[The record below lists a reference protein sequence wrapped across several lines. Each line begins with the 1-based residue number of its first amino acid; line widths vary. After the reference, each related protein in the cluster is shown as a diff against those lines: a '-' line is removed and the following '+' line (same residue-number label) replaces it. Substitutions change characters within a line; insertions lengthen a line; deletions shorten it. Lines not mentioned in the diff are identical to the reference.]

1 MPDQSSAPSP
11 LDRATL
17 AVASVVVLGAIMSIL
32 DTTIVNIAIDS
43 LARDFDASITTV
55 QWVATGYLLALATV
69 IPLTGWAADRF
80 GTKRL
85 YITSLVLFVAGST
98 LCGAAW
104 SIESLIGFR
113 VLQGLGGGMIMPAGM
128 TILAQAAGP
137 ARIGRVMSVVGVPML
152 LGPILGPV
160 LGGWLVDDV
169 SWRWIFYVNVPI
181 GALALLL
188 AWRILPKDKPQHD
201 QRLDALGLALLSPGL
216 ALFVFGLAETS
227 GPDGFG
233 EPQAFLPIAAGLL
246 LIAAFARHA
255 LRTSDPLIDLRL
267 FRRRGPGVAAITMT
281 FFATAFFGAMFL
293 LPLYYQVA
301 RGQDALEAALLLIPQ
316 GIGAA
321 LMMPIAGRIVD
332 RVGARPIVLPG
343 LVMMAAG
350 LAVFTQVGADT
361 DFWELRAASFVMG
374 LGMGATMMPTMSA
387 AYVSLTHGEIAR
399 ATTAM
404 NILQRVGGAI
414 GTALLSV
421 VLANQLTDRL
431 PAVAGDGNALGA
443 AQNAPAAA
451 QAQIAPLV
459 SESFAHTFTWALL
472 LLVVAAI
479 PAWFLPRGKPPA
491 PAPPGGTGAPDEAP
505 VPTAA

>member
-1 MPDQSSAPSP
+1 
-11 LDRATL
+11 
-17 AVASVVVLGAIMSIL
+17 
-32 DTTIVNIAIDS
+32 
-43 LARDFDASITTV
+43 
-55 QWVATGYLLALATV
+55 
-69 IPLTGWAADRF
+69 
-80 GTKRL
+80 
-85 YITSLVLFVAGST
+85 
-98 LCGAAW
+98 
-104 SIESLIGFR
+104 
-113 VLQGLGGGMIMPAGM
+113 MIMPAGM

-181 GALALLL
+181 GAIAIAL
-188 AWRILPKDKPQHD
+188 AWRILPADKPQQD

-227 GPDGFG
+227 GPDGFA
-233 EPQAFLPIAAGLL
+233 EPQAFLPIAAGAL

-267 FRRRGPGVAAITMT
+267 FRRRGPGFAAITMT
-281 FFATAFFGAMFL
+281 LFATAFFGAMFL

-301 RGQDALEAALLLIPQ
+301 RGQDALDAALLLIPQ

-321 LMMPIAGRIVD
+321 IMMPIAGRIVD

-343 LVMMAAG
+343 LVLMAAG

-387 AYVSLTHGEIAR
+387 AYVSLTHGEIPR

-431 PAVAGDGNALGA
+431 PAADGGGNALGA

-451 QAQIAPLV
+451 RAQIAPLV
-459 SESFAHTFTWALL
+459 SEAFAHTFTWALL
-472 LLVVAAI
+472 LLVLAAI

-491 PAPPGGTGAPDEAP
+491 PVPPGSSGEPDETP
-505 VPTAA
+505 VPTAV